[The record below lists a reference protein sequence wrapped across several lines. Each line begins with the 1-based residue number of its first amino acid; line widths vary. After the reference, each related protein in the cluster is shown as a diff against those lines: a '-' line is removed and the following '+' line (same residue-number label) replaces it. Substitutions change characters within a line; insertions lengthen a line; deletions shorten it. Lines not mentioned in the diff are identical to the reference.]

1 MKKTLPFLLMLLTV
15 VFSACSNDDD
25 DAFKVSFENAEYSL
39 TNGSIEVRITAQ
51 NVPAASTEI
60 PVTFGGTAVMDEDY
74 TVSTTKYVVGG
85 SDAVQ
90 VITVTAKNNFTEDK
104 TITMNLSGAKTGKN
118 ATATIALGVQDKR
131 LYSFSQKAYVL
142 GKELNVEFNLL
153 NAKDGS
159 AYVADRDIEIE
170 FGIDEE
176 LTTAEGG
183 VNFEFETTKATI
195 AKGSNTCTVKL
206 YGEELTEGK
215 NIIVIKP
222 LVTEA
227 EGFVAGAFP
236 TATITIVGSYA
247 SDLLGT
253 WTMKEMTTDKAY
265 FEGTWSGMLTEEQLA
280 GLPEYNKDDTFT
292 FSGDGSGDGYKLT
305 TSLKSTLKNYFN
317 ESSDFTI
324 DKEATYKYG
333 MGDKRTMQ
341 LLKLNNVNRYFSATE
356 TSTDKE
362 AYIGVRNVTDEETGE
377 TLLEVYIIDYN
388 SKSFFYPDFD
398 EWYMYSDE
406 KPTATMSGVSLFFKL
421 KKAE

>member
-51 NVPAASTEI
+51 NAPAASTEI

-85 SDAVQ
+85 SNAVQ

-104 TITMNLSGAKTGKN
+104 TITMSLSGAKTGKN

-142 GKELNVEFNLL
+142 GNELEVEFNLL

-159 AYVADRDIEIE
+159 RYVADNDIEIE

-195 AKGSNTCTVKL
+195 AKGSNTCKIKL

-227 EGFVAGAFP
+227 EGFIAGAFP
-236 TATITIVGSYA
+236 TATITMVGSYA

-253 WTMKEMTTDKAY
+253 WTMKEMTTDKTY
-265 FEGTWSGMLTEEQLA
+265 FNDTWSGMLTEEQLA
-280 GLPEYNKDDTFT
+280 GLPEYNKEDTFT

-333 MGDKRTMQ
+333 WLDKRTMQ

-377 TLLEVYIIDYN
+377 TLLEIYVIDYN
-388 SKSFFYPDFD
+388 SKSFFYPVFD
-398 EWYMYSDE
+398 EWYMYNDE
-406 KPTATMSGVSLFFKL
+406 KPTATMSGVSLYFKL